1 MIEEASAR
9 SAFGMRLFFLSFL
22 IENLLLQPRD
32 G

>member
-1 MIEEASAR
+1 MRDAR
-9 SAFGMRLFFLSFL
+9 GQRLACVSFFLSFL